1 MSNNKKHHFLI
12 ADDHTIVR
20 QGMQIAIEDTIDNFE
35 IFTASSIS
43 QIHEQLEKKPIDIA
57 ILDAQLQ
64 DGNSFSIIPQIKKKY
79 PKIKILIFT
88 SYDEENYALKFIEAG
103 ADGFLSKLSEESEIK
118 KAITQM
124 VEKGKYLPPFTQK
137 ILDLSAQETD
147 FLNPLNRLSER
158 EIQIAEL
165 YAKGLGN
172 LEIANILDIKQNTV
186 STYKKRIFDKLRIN
200 TWIELIELIKKHHW
214 L

>member
-43 QIHEQLEKKPIDIA
+43 QIHEQLEKNPIDIA

-186 STYKKRIFDKLRIN
+186 STYKKRIFDKLKIN
-200 TWIELIELIKKHHW
+200 TWVELIELIKKHHW

>member
-118 KAITQM
+118 KAIVQM

-137 ILDLSAQETD
+137 ILDLSTQETD

>member
-43 QIHEQLEKKPIDIA
+43 QIHEQLEKNPIDIA

-118 KAITQM
+118 KAIVQM

-137 ILDLSAQETD
+137 ILDLSTQETD

>member
-43 QIHEQLEKKPIDIA
+43 QIHEQLEKNPIDIA

-118 KAITQM
+118 KAIVQM

-137 ILDLSAQETD
+137 ILDLSTQETD

-186 STYKKRIFDKLRIN
+186 STYKKRIFDKLKIN